1 MLDFITNPLADV
13 WHLIG
18 NIFQFFAVIIVL
30 FIVGIIVAIPL
41 GMKLFAVAFART
53 LVVET
58 AKIVEGISSNAN
70 TQHAIKTISNEINQ
84 LKRGDR

>member
-1 MLDFITNPLADV
+1 MLDFITNPLSDV

-30 FIVGIIVAIPL
+30 LIVGVIVAIPL

-53 LVVET
+53 IVVET
-58 AKIVEGISSNAN
+58 AKIIEGVSSNAN
-70 TQHAIKTISNEINQ
+70 TQHAIQTIKTEINQ
-84 LKRGDR
+84 LKRGDE